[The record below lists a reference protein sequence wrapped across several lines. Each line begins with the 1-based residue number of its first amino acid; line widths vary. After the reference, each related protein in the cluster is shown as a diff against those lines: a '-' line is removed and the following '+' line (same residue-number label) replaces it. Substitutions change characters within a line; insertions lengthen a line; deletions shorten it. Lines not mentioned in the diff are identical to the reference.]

1 MYVKS
6 NPRQPGLK
14 ALRAQAIARAEAQAK
29 REQAAAN
36 AAALAKVA
44 GK

>member
-1 MYVKS
+1 MYVAPNK
-6 NPRQPGLK
+6 RQPGLK
-14 ALRAQAIARAEAQAK
+14 ALRAQAIARAEAAK
-29 REQAAAN
+29 AAEVKAAN